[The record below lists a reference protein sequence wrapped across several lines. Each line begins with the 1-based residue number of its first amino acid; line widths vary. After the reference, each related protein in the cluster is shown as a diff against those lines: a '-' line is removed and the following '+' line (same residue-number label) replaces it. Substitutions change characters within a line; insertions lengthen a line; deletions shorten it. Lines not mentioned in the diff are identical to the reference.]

1 MKDSSSR
8 YFPDKT
14 SFINYMND
22 SNQVNFIK
30 TSCCVGFN
38 INSSFVNS
46 SQLSGFQGKVL
57 EITSIMKWSVLL
69 LDLHLSEGFPQ
80 IDLRT
85 FLEEKL
91 EGFRL
96 CV

>member
-1 MKDSSSR
+1 M
-8 YFPDKT
+8 
-14 SFINYMND
+14 
-22 SNQVNFIK
+22 
-30 TSCCVGFN
+30 
-38 INSSFVNS
+38 NS

-85 FLEEKL
+85 FLDKTL